1 MTTDDHAPVLDAYLE
16 DDPGQIDED
25 GSPRRRWRNR
35 SGLVLNGVILLA
47 LLLVVATTVWTVR
60 GDDDT
65 DGAST
70 DQTATVDVGAVS
82 ATVSASGNVA
92 ASSTAEVTFD
102 GEGGTV
108 TAVYVKAGAKVRKGD
123 RLAQVDPTSAQQ
135 TLSAARATLTA
146 AQAAY
151 QTTAEGRTA
160 AEVAQDSASVD
171 SAEQSVSS
179 AQLSLTNAEQ
189 SYRLSKRQL
198 DAAVRRAEDA
208 LASAATPEERSA
220 ARTALVQARETRA
233 SQLLAARQQ
242 ISQQREALASARTQL
257 ASTRAQVAINAQGA
271 TEGELA
277 SASSQ
282 VTQAQITVAQA
293 EETLAQTTLRA
304 PMAGTVSAVNGEVGE
319 NSSTASSASTE
330 TTTGFITLTTRA
342 LEVTAY
348 VAEADIADVEAGQG
362 AVVTLSATDREVAGT
377 VTHVD
382 TVETVTNNVVEYG
395 VTVRLDERK
404 GVRLGA
410 TAQLVVTTGAK
421 EDVTRVSSSALT
433 TIGDRTTATVQ
444 HDDGTTE
451 SVVVTTGLEG
461 DATTEVLS
469 GLEPGDVVV
478 LPEQEDAG
486 NGGFTFPGG
495 GAGPPGG
502 GLGGVGGP

>member
-1 MTTDDHAPVLDAYLE
+1 
-16 DDPGQIDED
+16 
-25 GSPRRRWRNR
+25 
-35 SGLVLNGVILLA
+35 
-47 LLLVVATTVWTVR
+47 
-60 GDDDT
+60 
-65 DGAST
+65 
-70 DQTATVDVGAVS
+70 
-82 ATVSASGNVA
+82 
-92 ASSTAEVTFD
+92 
-102 GEGGTV
+102 
-108 TAVYVKAGAKVRKGD
+108 
-123 RLAQVDPTSAQQ
+123 
-135 TLSAARATLTA
+135 
-146 AQAAY
+146 
-151 QTTAEGRTA
+151 
-160 AEVAQDSASVD
+160 VD
-171 SAEQSVSS
+171 SAEQAVSS

-189 SYRLSKRQL
+189 SYRLSKGQL

-208 LASAATPEERSA
+208 LAAADTPEEKAA
-220 ARTALVQARETRA
+220 ARTALVQAREARA

-242 ISQQREALASARTQL
+242 IAQQRQSLAAARTQL

-282 VTQAQITVAQA
+282 VTQAQIAVAQA

-348 VAEADIADVEAGQG
+348 VAEADIADVEAGQS
-362 AVVTLSATDREVAGT
+362 AVVTLSATGREVAGT

-395 VTVRLDERK
+395 VTVRLDERN

-421 EDVTRVSSSALT
+421 EDVTRVSSLALT

-478 LPEQEDAG
+478 LPEQEDSG

-495 GAGPPGG
+495 GGGGPGG